1 MKTTTYK
8 GHDLGRDF
16 KSYARKCRK
25 AFQIAF
31 NDLGGELTDF
41 SIGFYYFSGFGIV
54 NGQYYYF
61 SISDVRHFPDSK
73 ILFRTAKSNKDYSG
87 GTNQY
92 LSKSMPLTG
101 QMKNIIEKRVIF
113 CSL

>member
-8 GHDLGRDF
+8 GRDLSNDF

-61 SISDVRHFPDSK
+61 SISDVRHFPDDK
-73 ILFRTAKSNKDYSG
+73 ILFRTAKSNKDYTG
-87 GTNQY
+87 GQNQY
-92 LSKSMPLTG
+92 LSTSLPLYG
-101 QMKNIIEKRVIF
+101 QIKNIIDKRIMFVTI
-113 CSL
+113 